1 MINIVVELSKYV
13 ILTLMIVYTVLCYYL
28 VVGKHASDRKGLL
41 RSQITLTFFLD
52 FTAFVVIFLKTFDFK
67 VVIFYAEMMI
77 YFAAI
82 LILYR
87 RIYKNASMLLLNN
100 MCMLLSVGF
109 IMLCRLDIASANKQL
124 LIVACGSAVALVIP
138 VMIRKMKFLKDLTWV
153 YAGLGIVLL
162 GAVLVLAQT
171 SYGAKLSL
179 MGIQPS
185 EVIKLTFVFFMASLL
200 AREVTFKKVVLATVV
215 ACGNPGAFK
224 RSWKRCNLF
233 CSLSGADL
241 CINQEAGIPLHW
253 NCRRYSRRCSGISPV
268 WSCKAACQCVERSY
282 GSLSE

>member
-138 VMIRKMKFLKDLTWV
+138 VMIRKMKFLKDLTWI
-153 YAGLGIVLL
+153 YAGIGIILLAAVFFLSFLL
-162 GAVLVLAQT
+162 GWYRVT
-171 SYGAKLSL
+171 DKLRRQAFSD
-179 MGIQPS
+179 
-185 EVIKLTFVFFMASLL
+185 
-200 AREVTFKKVVLATVV
+200 
-215 ACGNPGAFK
+215 GNPAF
-224 RSWKRCNLF
+224 R
-233 CSLSGADL
+233 GDQAHL
-241 CINQEAGIPLHW
+241 CVLYGIP
-253 NCRRYSRRCSGISPV
+253 SG
-268 WSCKAACQCVERSY
+268 KR
-282 GSLSE
+282 GNF

>member
-124 LIVACGSAVALVIP
+124 LIVGV
-138 VMIRKMKFLKDLTWV
+138 RK
-153 YAGLGIVLL
+153 
-162 GAVLVLAQT
+162 
-171 SYGAKLSL
+171 
-179 MGIQPS
+179 
-185 EVIKLTFVFFMASLL
+185 
-200 AREVTFKKVVLATVV
+200 
-215 ACGNPGAFK
+215 C
-224 RSWKRCNLF
+224 
-233 CSLSGADL
+233 SGAGDPGYDPQDEISQGSYL
-241 CINQEAGIPLHW
+241 GV
-253 NCRRYSRRCSGISPV
+253 CRAWDCSSWSSSCSGTDQATAPSF
-268 WSCKAACQCVERSY
+268 
-282 GSLSE
+282 L